1 MINDLD
7 NGPLYSRLHKSSC
20 CEASVPACNCCWHAC
35 RKAVSGKKTRY
46 EKDGYDLDMTY
57 LGPSKRV
64 LTHGFPA
71 IGIEHMYRNP
81 RYEIKRYLEEH
92 HAGNYKVFNFCC
104 EPGRGYSADVF
115 DGRVERYPFKDHNT
129 PPLETMIEFGES
141 AKKWLDESPD
151 HMCSLHCK
159 AGKGRAGLMTCIL
172 LLRSGEFQ
180 SALEVLDHYDATR
193 VSNNR
198 GLTVTSQRKFVIFY
212 ELLWRQY
219 YGESGNIGAVPGS
232 LPLERKVPVQPTL
245 HLSEVEILNC
255 KLPKGLK
262 NVRIM
267 IYKGGNMAPRLLY
280 DTGKL
285 KDGEAKAL
293 TPCILQGNFKIH
305 VEHKPSFFGKE
316 VKICELW
323 HNTLF
328 VDRGALIIDFMLD
341 QLDVKRKLEKA
352 LGAQFTLRVKLSKE
366 PPSEGETAPGRAVEK
381 GAKNEAKKEKE
392 YEMVSTHEEEAEIA
406 EAEALGM
413 DADTAA

>member
-20 CEASVPACNCCWHAC
+20 CEASVPACNCCFHLC
-35 RKAVSGKKTRY
+35 RHAVSRKKRRY
-46 EKDGYDLDMTY
+46 EKDGYDLDLTY
-57 LGPSKRV
+57 MGPSARI
-64 LTHGFPA
+64 LTHGYPA
-71 IGIEHMYRNP
+71 IGIEHIYRNP
-81 RYEIKRYLEEH
+81 RYELKRFLEEY
-92 HAGNYKVFNFCC
+92 HAKNYKVYNFCC

-151 HMCSLHCK
+151 HVCSLHCK

-193 VSNNR
+193 VTNNR
-198 GLTVTSQRKFVIFY
+198 GLTVTSQRKYVIFY

-232 LPLERKVPVQPTL
+232 PPLQRKVPVQPTL
-245 HLSEVEILNC
+245 YLREVEVLNC
-255 KLPKGLK
+255 KLPGGVGPR
-262 NVRIM
+262 NMRIM

-285 KDGEAKAL
+285 KADETKAA
-293 TPCILQGNFKIH
+293 TPCLLQGNFKIL
-305 VEHKPSFFGKE
+305 VEHKPSFFGKK
-316 VKICELW
+316 VKLCELW

-328 VDRGALIIDFMLD
+328 VDRGALIVDFMAD
-341 QLDVKRKLEKA
+341 QLDVRRRVEKVLDPA
-352 LGAQFTLRVKLSKE
+352 FTLRLKLSKE
-366 PPSEGETAPGRAVEK
+366 PPIEGEMTSKNGGKGRVPV
-381 GAKNEAKKEKE
+381 KE
-392 YEMVSTHEEEAEIA
+392 YEMVSAHEEEAEV
-406 EAEALGM
+406 EAQEELSADM
-413 DADTAA
+413 DNNV